1 MQLAG
6 SPPPNAD
13 LVTMLWYWKGQAR
26 DIALSAGMA
35 AVTASEETVYTR
47 YSPDSGAANTAT
59 PHVAI

>member
-1 MQLAG
+1 MAR
-6 SPPPNAD
+6 PD